1 MFIVVLC
8 FDGLHRLLSLFPFFD
23 RIIVVSLNLEK
34 KSKRAC
40 VSMTF
45 VISYLPSFKTFDR
58 YKFSY
63 VHSFIAFRWA
73 SSTLKLVSLFWQA
86 YCGNILKKIQTVFRW
101 NSSFRIYRVLLDLK
115 RSYQVLWNF
124 IIFFLKDSRYF
135 TGFTLG
141 FSKFDQVFLNLL
153 DCCTD
158 FGRVMERPVI
168 KVVVSLKFKI
178 GKRCRCT
185 VVIWVVVVDGVLR
198 SLSSY
203 EVSGARRRRPIK
215 VDRFFFFLFVPPSA
229 FSFAS
234 GDGLR
239 RRQQQMNWRRNERGR
254 LWIDG
259 RPHDSS
265 SAKPEGEMNGPS
277 PLLQDCPWAIGTR
290 LRSTCARNSSLNVSF
305 TVD

>member
-86 YCGNILKKIQTVFRW
+86 YCGNILKKIQTVFGW
-101 NSSFRIYRVLLDLK
+101 HSSFRIYRVLLDLK

-124 IIFFLKDSRYF
+124 IIFFWRIHGIL
-135 TGFTLG
+135 LG
-141 FSKFDQVFLNLL
+141 LHWVFPNLIRSFWTCWTAVRIL
-153 DCCTD
+153 A
-158 FGRVMERPVI
+158 
-168 KVVVSLKFKI
+168 VS
-178 GKRCRCT
+178 
-185 VVIWVVVVDGVLR
+185 
-198 SLSSY
+198 
-203 EVSGARRRRPIK
+203 
-215 VDRFFFFLFVPPSA
+215 
-229 FSFAS
+229 
-234 GDGLR
+234 
-239 RRQQQMNWRRNERGR
+239 WR
-254 LWIDG
+254 D
-259 RPHDSS
+259 
-265 SAKPEGEMNGPS
+265 
-277 PLLQDCPWAIGTR
+277 PL
-290 LRSTCARNSSLNVSF
+290 
-305 TVD
+305 